1 MPQGNR
7 PGDQRRADA
16 TAARAKGVTTRA
28 VGTTRGE
35 TTGGSRSN
43 VRGGMS
49 PVGSSQP
56 PSMGL
61 SQSAINNASFIDYRR
76 TPGDT
81 ARETLDLARLASPS
95 FNQRLDTYHKRLGE
109 IDNRHVRDMF
119 SSDAN
124 DIVNGHA
131 FGKRPP
137 VIKGTQNTTSPKS
150 APDIRAGREL
160 RKLAS
165 DTRTGHRPSRGQ
177 NVGLDEF
184 NNQNVRNAN
193 NTARMHE
200 DSAKLMAGAHAN
212 EYYGNQTDRM
222 REMTG
227 NKRQTGNNVTNVDN
241 YDGVA
246 PSDSHRQQPGPA
258 TKESVARDLG
268 NYAMRPLGKEFVD
281 AGTKR
286 PSGMHVSEAP
296 PKSIGSQFKMN
307 APGLA
312 KAGLAGLGA
321 GVAVAGALNAQRI
334 GSEALQ
340 NHRRDKAE
348 DMGPVKGRMLTQENR
363 FAGGEPRQSGKTH
376 SSGTRVV
383 GK

>member
-16 TAARAKGVTTRA
+16 TAARAKGSTTRA

-43 VRGGMS
+43 VRGGMG

-81 ARETLDLARLASPS
+81 ARETLDLGRLAGPS

-109 IDNRHVRDMF
+109 IDQRNVRDTY
-119 SSDAN
+119 SSENN
-124 DIVNGHA
+124 DIVNGHP

-160 RKLAS
+160 RTLAR
-165 DTRTGHRPSRGQ
+165 DTRAGHRGERGR
-177 NVGLDEF
+177 NVINDQM
-184 NNQNVRNAN
+184 NDQNVRNAN

-200 DSAKLMAGAHAN
+200 DSSKTNGWRTRQCILWKPDRSHA
-212 EYYGNQTDRM
+212 
-222 REMTG
+222 
-227 NKRQTGNNVTNVDN
+227 
-241 YDGVA
+241 
-246 PSDSHRQQPGPA
+246 
-258 TKESVARDLG
+258 
-268 NYAMRPLGKEFVD
+268 
-281 AGTKR
+281 
-286 PSGMHVSEAP
+286 
-296 PKSIGSQFKMN
+296 
-307 APGLA
+307 
-312 KAGLAGLGA
+312 
-321 GVAVAGALNAQRI
+321 
-334 GSEALQ
+334 
-340 NHRRDKAE
+340 
-348 DMGPVKGRMLTQENR
+348 
-363 FAGGEPRQSGKTH
+363 
-376 SSGTRVV
+376 
-383 GK
+383 

>member
-16 TAARAKGVTTRA
+16 TAARAKGSTTRA

-43 VRGGMS
+43 VRGGMG

-81 ARETLDLARLASPS
+81 ARETLDLGRLAGPS
-95 FNQRLDTYHKRLGE
+95 FNQRLDTYHQRLGE
-109 IDNRHVRDMF
+109 IDRRNVRDIY
-119 SSDAN
+119 SSENN
-124 DIVNGHA
+124 DIVNGHP

-160 RKLAS
+160 RTLAR
-165 DTRTGHRPSRGQ
+165 DTRAGHRGERGR
-177 NVGLDEF
+177 NVINDQM
-184 NNQNVRNAN
+184 NDQNVRNAN

-200 DSAKLMAGAHAN
+200 DSGKLMAGAHAN
-212 EYYGNQTDRM
+212 AYYGNQTDRM

-227 NKRQTGNNVTNVDN
+227 NKRQTGMDLQLVDN

-258 TKESVARDLG
+258 T
-268 NYAMRPLGKEFVD
+268 
-281 AGTKR
+281 TKR

-312 KAGLAGLGA
+312 KAGLAGLA
-321 GVAVAGALNAQRI
+321 AGAMTMAHDARKT
-334 GSEALQ
+334 GSEGTPSRSQ
-340 NHRRDKAE
+340 ESNTNRGQKAS
-348 DMGPVKGRMLTQENR
+348 DMGPVKGRFLQKLNEYD
-363 FAGGEPRQSGKTH
+363 GGQPRQSGKGH
-376 SSGTRVV
+376 STGTRVV